1 MASSQRNKETA
12 MTKSAFSVREAAEE
26 IGICKTKIYQ
36 EMGDGRIRA
45 RKSGRRTIILANEI
59 ERYLNSLPPVPMQT
73 DMGEPKG
80 TLAE

>member
-1 MASSQRNKETA
+1 

-36 EMGDGRIRA
+36 ETGDGRIRA

-59 ERYLNSLPPVPMQT
+59 ERYLNSLPPARVSTQADLSELEET
-73 DMGEPKG
+73 AVE
-80 TLAE
+80 